1 MERIEKLNIL
11 ANQNHTMVFQR
22 VFCSV
27 FLLFC
32 SYTVSSQVLISLL
45 FGDKLNSDKIE
56 FGLEGGFNFSQIG
69 ALDADKRLSNFN
81 LGFYFDYRL
90 KDSWKLY
97 TGVLVKSNLGVS
109 ELSNSDL
116 LLLEVTPE
124 EEGGTYSQH
133 INNFLVPALIKYEF
147 PSRIYAEAGPQF
159 GLMYKTWVQFD
170 SDIDGTETRIRI
182 ENKDALNKFDVGG
195 VVGFGYRLKPGKG
208 MTLGIKYYQGFTNVI
223 KGVSGSRNNSIYIK
237 CNIPIGA
244 GKAAKDSEG

>member
-1 MERIEKLNIL
+1 MI
-11 ANQNHTMVFQR
+11 FQR
-22 VFCSV
+22 VFCIAL
-27 FLLFC
+27 LLFC
-32 SYTVSSQVLISLL
+32 SYTASSQVLISLL

-69 ALDADKRLSNFN
+69 ALDADKRISSFN

-97 TGVLVKSNLGVS
+97 TGVLVKSKLGVA
-109 ELSNSDL
+109 ELSDSDL
-116 LLLEVTPE
+116 LLLEVSPE
-124 EEGGTYSQH
+124 EEGGTYSQY

-182 ENKDALNKFDVGG
+182 DNKDALNKFDVGG
-195 VVGFGYRLKPGKG
+195 VIGFGYRLKPGKG

-223 KGVSGSRNNSIYIK
+223 KGVSGSRNNSIYLK

-244 GKAAKDSEG
+244 GKAAKDSEDSEG